1 MREKVVRTHTC
12 LCYPHGSRVRCPNKH
27 VVFRYTAEA
36 SHGCKATNRRVQD
49 TGEPRQSL
57 CVLSLEYFCQ
67 AVVCECR
74 HYDFLFTSVP
84 AFGNRLSL
92 L

>member
-1 MREKVVRTHTC
+1 M
-12 LCYPHGSRVRCPNKH
+12 NKH

-57 CVLSLEYFCQ
+57 YALSFECFCQ

-74 HYDFLFTSVP
+74 QYDLLFTLVP
-84 AFGNRLSL
+84 AFGNRHNKSGGGKNRSIVYRRSTSYPGMF
-92 L
+92 